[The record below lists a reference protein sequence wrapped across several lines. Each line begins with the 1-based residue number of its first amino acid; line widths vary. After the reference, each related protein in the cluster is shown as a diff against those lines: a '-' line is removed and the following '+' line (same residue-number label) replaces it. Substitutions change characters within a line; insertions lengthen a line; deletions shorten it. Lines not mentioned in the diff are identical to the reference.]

1 MTDYEKFYESLVQAL
16 IDKPPDPNV
25 VRHMI
30 GLLKAL
36 NRWQSKLSAPHQ
48 ARPAQQDAV
57 TVTATLASSTRRL
70 P

>member
-36 NRWQSKLSAPHQ
+36 NRWHLKPAHQ
-48 ARPAQQDAV
+48 ARSAQQDAV
-57 TVTATLASSTRRL
+57 TVTATLASRRRL